1 MKIGPGLRLLRDG
14 FCCMAVMSW
23 LLFQPALVSAEDFNQ
38 ELYAQLLLEYT
49 LETDSL
55 PGTLVD
61 YKGLKK
67 EERWSALIRSLAAS
81 KPSTLSTQAEKK
93 AYRLNAYNV
102 LAVDTV
108 IEHYP
113 VKSIRDVGSLFSPVW
128 EREAIKIEGK
138 PFSLSHI
145 EHEIL
150 RPMGD
155 PRVHA
160 GIVCASKSC
169 PSLLREPWRAEDL
182 DAQLDGAM
190 RRWLTS
196 RKKGLRID
204 RDTRDVWISRIFKWF
219 SEDFAGEQGTQL
231 FLIQYAPPEEAAWLR
246 KNRDDFSL
254 SYFPYNW
261 DLNE

>member
-1 MKIGPGLRLLRDG
+1 MKIGPGLRRLQGGLG
-14 FCCMAVMSW
+14 CMAVMGF
-23 LLFQPALVSAEDFNQ
+23 LLIQPAFVSAEEFNE
-38 ELYAQLLLEYT
+38 ELYARLLLEYT
-49 LETDSL
+49 TETETL
-55 PGTLVD
+55 PGTVVD

-67 EERWSALIRSLAAS
+67 EERWSALIKSLAAS
-81 KPSTLSTQAEKK
+81 KPSTLSTQAEIK
-93 AYRLNAYNV
+93 AFWLNAYNV
-102 LAVDTV
+102 LAMDTV

-138 PFSLSHI
+138 HFSLSHI

-169 PSLLREPWRAEDL
+169 PALLREPWRAGDL

-196 RKKGLRID
+196 REKGLRID

-231 FLIQYAPPEEAAWLR
+231 FLIQYAPPEDAAWLR